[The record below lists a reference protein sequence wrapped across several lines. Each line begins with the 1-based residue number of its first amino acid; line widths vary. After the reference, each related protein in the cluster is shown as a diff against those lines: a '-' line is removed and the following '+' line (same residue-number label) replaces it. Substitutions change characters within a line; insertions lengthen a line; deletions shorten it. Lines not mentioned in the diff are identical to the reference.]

1 MGDAPAFTPDELR
14 ALEGDAEFQRRVASD
29 RELDDLFNPPPDDE
43 DEREHTA
50 RGLGMAYVIAG
61 VTVPPPTVGTFRLLS
76 MVGSEFLK
84 AERKFED
91 LTREITLALFVLHFG
106 HRAVAPVCGQF
117 RWRRALEKYAKSAD
131 TSPEHLARMLAE
143 ERKIADELAAW
154 DRALARFASTH
165 IKPAGKSFIAIVQE
179 IDIYL
184 NAALAGLDELPQ
196 LEPAPDAKKK
206 APHGMKS
213 ARRIFSG
220 LFGKRRPASP
230 STSSDGRSR
239 S

>member
-14 ALEGDAEFQRRVASD
+14 ALEADAEFQRRVATD
-29 RELDDLFNPPPDDE
+29 RELDELFNPPPDDE

-50 RGLGMAYVIAG
+50 RGLGMAYIIAG

-84 AERKFED
+84 SDRKFED
-91 LTREITLALFVLHFG
+91 LSREITLALFVLHYG

-117 RWRRALEKYAKSAD
+117 RFRRALEKYAKTAD

-143 ERKIADELAAW
+143 ERKLADELAVW

-165 IKPAGKSFIAIVQE
+165 FRPAGKSLVAIINE
-179 IDIYL
+179 IDVYL
-184 NAALAGLDELPQ
+184 NGALAGLDALPQ
-196 LEPAPDAKKK
+196 LEAAPDAKKK
-206 APHGMKS
+206 ATPGMKS
-213 ARRIFSG
+213 ARRIFSR
-220 LFGKRRPASP
+220 LFGKRPPASA
-230 STSSDGRSR
+230 STRFAGGFLS
-239 S
+239 